1 MRQLKVKERQHCHN
15 VVNHGLTIDVVAIWS
30 IQIWCNL
37 LTWLPNCVQI
47 WVPKV
52 VSMLNYRGIGES
64 FGFPYRLLFPQKTN
78 ENPVFESETGL
89 FFRVLLPNC
98 CKMVELKR
106 TQIQQ
111 LLPNN

>member
-52 VSMLNYRGIGES
+52 VSMLNYRWIGES
-64 FGFPYRLLFPQKTN
+64 FGFPYRLQIAFNGSK
-78 ENPVFESETGL
+78 NPVSESGTGL
-89 FFRVLLPNC
+89 FFRQLLPNC
-98 CKMVELKR
+98 CKMIRLNRYRDTAFASK
-106 TQIQQ
+106 
-111 LLPNN
+111 